1 MSRVGVHP
9 KHDELKPMVAALDGL
24 LAKLR
29 RKIESEQAFA
39 ADAAHEL
46 RTPLAVITAQAH
58 VLAKATDE
66 QQRAD
71 AELRLEAAI
80 SRGSHLVHQLLA
92 LARMETERGREPAV
106 VDLAQLVR
114 KEIADF
120 VPAALARNIEIALE
134 SPDRLLL
141 PLEVP
146 PFESVLQNLID
157 NAIRYGSEGGRIVV
171 ELRSLHG
178 ATTLSVADDGPGI
191 ADSDRLRIFDRFYR
205 GAQRNDAPG
214 TGLGLTIVK
223 QAAARLGGE
232 VQITSGLDG
241 LGCCF
246 TVGISIT
253 QMDADITAM

>member
-1 MSRVGVHP
+1 
-9 KHDELKPMVAALDGL
+9 
-24 LAKLR
+24 
-29 RKIESEQAFA
+29 
-39 ADAAHEL
+39 
-46 RTPLAVITAQAH
+46 
-58 VLAKATDE
+58 
-66 QQRAD
+66 
-71 AELRLEAAI
+71 
-80 SRGSHLVHQLLA
+80 
-92 LARMETERGREPAV
+92 

-157 NAIRYGSEGGRIVV
+157 NAIRYGREGGRIVV

-191 ADSDRLRIFDRFYR
+191 AESDRLRIFDRFYR
-205 GAQRNDAPG
+205 GTQRNDARG
-214 TGLGLTIVK
+214 TGLGLTIVR

-246 TVGISIT
+246 TVGIPAPS
-253 QMDADITAM
+253 